1 MQLILDYLPVVAFFV
16 AYQQTDIYMATII
29 LMATMPLVPLGHWIF
44 TRQVGRVYIISTALV
59 LVLGAITL
67 ALRNSMFL
75 IWKPTILNWALA
87 AVCFGSLYV
96 GRKPLIQRL
105 LQSAVELSAVQWRQL
120 TVIWGAFFAIA
131 GAANIFVAYR
141 FGESAWVSFKLFG
154 LLGMTLA
161 FMIVQGIWL
170 AVMISRNEKESG
182 KESPSGV
189 E

>member
-16 AYQQTDIYMATII
+16 AYQQTDIYTATIV

-44 TRQVGRVYIISTALV
+44 TRKVGRIYLISTGLV

-67 ALRNSMFL
+67 LLRDSRFL

-87 AVCFGSLYV
+87 LACFGSLYV
-96 GRKPLIQRL
+96 GRMPLIKRL
-105 LQSAVELSAVQWRQL
+105 LQSAVELSDSQWRQL

-131 GAANIFVAYR
+131 GGANIFVAYQ

-154 LLGMTLA
+154 LLGMTVV
-161 FMIVQGIWL
+161 FMVVQGIWL
-170 AVMISRNEKESG
+170 AVAVSRNERKTGTTGEA
-182 KESPSGV
+182 E
-189 E
+189 